1 MGSPEECVNPSKGEC
16 SGSEVG
22 GELIGSSIG
31 EGGGFSTGV
40 TAHTEG
46 DMGFPGDD
54 RTLCRGSVRVPKG
67 GERGRDTGSLG
78 GKGECVVRD
87 DV

>member
-1 MGSPEECVNPSKGEC
+1 
-16 SGSEVG
+16 
-22 GELIGSSIG
+22 
-31 EGGGFSTGV
+31 V

-67 GERGRDTGSLG
+67 GERGRDTGSFG